1 MGDEL
6 KDLVECHSGYEYAER
21 PVALHWQGQRLEIEA
36 VEAEWRIPGGRC
48 FRVRCADDR
57 KFCVWAAYRTAS
69 RASCNRQKYLAC
81 VVTRLSYCFA
91 YWGGATLATVSTSTI
106 IKSCLNHF

>member
-48 FRVRCADDR
+48 FRVRCAEDH
-57 KFCVWAAYRTAS
+57 KFELFYGELYDEWRI
-69 RASCNRQKYLAC
+69 NEL
-81 VVTRLSYCFA
+81 
-91 YWGGATLATVSTSTI
+91 
-106 IKSCLNHF
+106 